1 MQRDGRFFISRREKP
16 QMTKAEQKRIEK
28 AAREAFTKKA
38 FGYVLDAIFESS
50 VKNNGSPQIR
60 VALKKGNR
68 YIAFH
73 RYAQDFNIQL
83 YSSGDV
89 DIEFK
94 EFCHQTRLYRIF
106 EYNSNT
112 DVQEAFLEQF
122 RKDVLM
128 VITEFIEQADWHIVL
143 DYLPLEYTEN
153 WRDIFIDSLEPAANP
168 QEPFRWKPDW
178 VNPYGDEEEP
188 VQ

>member
-1 MQRDGRFFISRREKP
+1 
-16 QMTKAEQKRIEK
+16 MTKAEQKRIEK

-38 FGYVLDAIFESS
+38 FGYVLNAIFESS

-106 EYNSNT
+106 EYNNNT

-128 VITEFIEQADWHIVL
+128 VITEFVEQADWHIVL

-178 VNPYGDEEEP
+178 VNPYGDEEES